1 MFASNTGA
9 GVTLVGNRAIILIL
23 IILLLQLVQII
34 ITIEITI
41 EISASAMNLLPICS

>member
-34 ITIEITI
+34 ITIEI
-41 EISASAMNLLPICS
+41 SASAMNLLPICS

>member
-34 ITIEITI
+34 ITIEI
-41 EISASAMNLLPICS
+41 SASAINLLPICS

>member
-34 ITIEITI
+34 IKITI

>member
-34 ITIEITI
+34 IITI